1 MDTSISRLS
10 IRRRIAWEK
19 NKNKTSSRQRERN
32 CLGSNPPVAL
42 LPSRAG
48 MEARGWTQPVALYLM
63 SATLYSRGVMP
74 YAWWAAHNCAY
85 PTQYTNT
92 PCENIGVQFWP
103 RNFGLL
109 SRYKLLAEGGIRLRA
124 TVTRYQSYCRFQ
136 QKLPRNRAKLISS
149 RKSQLG
155 KKEHAK
161 NTPRSSSATAPLRP
175 PHIIRKQG
183 VLLPLFLSFR
193 HGDSKCD
200 WITMT
205 FQMYSRSPSLFIVPS
220 IDYVS
225 TNHPLDLK
233 SEKIKINGYLINLR
247 SPAAFSLMYSFI

>member
-161 NTPRSSSATAPLRP
+161 NTPRSSSATALLRP

-183 VLLPLFLSFR
+183 APPFVFIISSWRFKMWLNYHDVPDVFSIAIFVYPPVHRLCEY
-193 HGDSKCD
+193 K
-200 WITMT
+200 
-205 FQMYSRSPSLFIVPS
+205 SPIGPKKWK
-220 IDYVS
+220 
-225 TNHPLDLK
+225 NK
-233 SEKIKINGYLINLR
+233 N
-247 SPAAFSLMYSFI
+247 